1 MIPRKIRLGLNTER
15 TIDQGMM
22 ITIGQREI
30 GGMIIAE
37 MIDMMMTVTMSI
49 VRIIAI
55 IHQEVIGDHTR
66 VTDTTLIDWEMMTGM
81 IIVNIMIEGMKIEDL
96 KELDNSNTRIGT
108 MQNLK
113 MLGKWR
119 MRKERLVDQRYRI
132 FIRVGKMVTM
142 QINDEWKR
150 KNAGNEHG
158 DNRVATSH
166 Y

>member
-66 VTDTTLIDWEMMTGM
+66 VTDTTLID
-81 IIVNIMIEGMKIEDL
+81 
-96 KELDNSNTRIGT
+96 
-108 MQNLK
+108 
-113 MLGKWR
+113 
-119 MRKERLVDQRYRI
+119 
-132 FIRVGKMVTM
+132 
-142 QINDEWKR
+142 
-150 KNAGNEHG
+150 
-158 DNRVATSH
+158 
-166 Y
+166 